1 MRDLRFLVGAG
12 QVEEQAAVG
21 AYLRIKSASVPLL
34 IEIDGGQSRFE
45 IAKGGSVNLKPF
57 KRFSVSHSSPV
68 DQAIVIAIGDE
79 GEEQTEGVMTGEVAV
94 SGWAKAANIAGAVS
108 TQYEI
113 GPVSQM
119 IMGFAAS
126 RRGVKVKNMS
136 TVGTAYLRFATSNFP
151 ATQANSWPLGPGEEL
166 DLGFANTGYCMA
178 IADALSVKLAVIE
191 GIGS

>member
-57 KRFSVSHSSPV
+57 TRFSVSHSSPV

-79 GEEQTEGVMTGEVAV
+79 GEEQTEGVMTGEVVV
-94 SGWAKAANIAGAVS
+94 SNLRSISQAGAASAIRRTITNSAGAIV
-108 TQYEI
+108 
-113 GPVSQM
+113 GDN
-119 IMGFAAS
+119 S
-126 RRGVKVKNMS
+126 RRAFLCIQNQDAIGTIWIS
-136 TVGTAYLRFATSNFP
+136 PTTVAQGTGWRV
-151 ATQANSWPLGPGEEL
+151 GPGETLEL
-166 DLGFANTGYCMA
+166 SGGIVFTGVL
-178 IADALSVKLAVIE
+178 IAVGDAASNPNIFILE
-191 GIGS
+191 GTF